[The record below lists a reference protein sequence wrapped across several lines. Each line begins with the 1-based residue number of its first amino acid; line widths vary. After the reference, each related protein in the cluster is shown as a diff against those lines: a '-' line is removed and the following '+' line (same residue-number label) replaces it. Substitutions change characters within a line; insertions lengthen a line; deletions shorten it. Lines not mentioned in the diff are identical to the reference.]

1 MTSRRPPNGLFR
13 DLLAETGWT
22 GEELARAVNR
32 LGAESGLTLRY
43 QRASV
48 SQWAAGIRPRPPA
61 PELLAEAFSRRLGR
75 RITVADVLPEATAPA
90 ADPVDTETGTPVEEP
105 TPARQLVDL
114 GRRVAQRDRAAAAL
128 VYEHDPRPSPDARH
142 PHHRHPAAAP
152 SLPAPRPSPQA
163 APQAAPQ
170 RLTPAATAA
179 VAAMID
185 VFSTADRT
193 HGGGFARAALAAYLS
208 QSVAPLLRA
217 PGPSPLRR
225 QLLRSGATLS
235 YLCAFM
241 HFDDELHGPAQRY
254 YRTSL
259 ELAEAAGDPTAQ
271 ALALRALSIQAH
283 TLKHHRR
290 ALDLA
295 EEAHR
300 RVTARTPAQVRAG
313 ILGQLA
319 VAEAATGRG
328 PASTRRL
335 DEAARELENADRNE
349 PAVGAYHSA
358 SLAHQHATVAA
369 HLGDGARA
377 VSALQAS
384 LDRRPG
390 TEPRS
395 RVITC
400 AALAELHF
408 ARGHLE
414 AACATW
420 HTFLDGYPAVSS
432 ARADTALTT
441 MRSLTRV
448 HRRQPTAQ
456 ALIQRAALLQ
466 RR

>member
-75 RITVADVLPEATAPA
+75 RITVADVLPEATAPGAEPA
-90 ADPVDTETGTPVEEP
+90 ATETGSPVETP

-114 GRRVAQRDRAAAAL
+114 GRRVSQRDRAAAAL
-128 VYEHDPRPSPDARH
+128 VYEHDPRPSPDAPH
-142 PHHRHPAAAP
+142 PGHPAAP
-152 SLPAPRPSPQA
+152 PSPPV
-163 APQAAPQ
+163 PQPAPQ

-319 VAEAATGRG
+319 VAEAATGGG

-335 DEAARELENADRNE
+335 DQAARELENADRNE

-358 SLAHQHATVAA
+358 SLAHQHAAVAA
-369 HLGDGARA
+369 HLGDGTRA
-377 VSALQAS
+377 VTALQAS
-384 LDRRPG
+384 LDRRPD

-420 HTFLDGYPAVSS
+420 HSFLDGYPAVSS

-448 HRRQPTAQ
+448 HRRQPTAL
-456 ALIQRAALLQ
+456 ALIQRAASLQ

>member
-1 MTSRRPPNGLFR
+1 MTSRRPPNGLFK

-75 RITVADVLPEATAPA
+75 RITVADVLPGATTPA
-90 ADPVDTETGTPVEEP
+90 ADPVAAETGSPVEKP

-128 VYEHDPRPSPDARH
+128 VYEHDPRPSPADRY
-142 PHHRHPAAAP
+142 PAAPP
-152 SLPAPRPSPQA
+152 SLPAPHPSPQP
-163 APQAAPQ
+163 APH

-225 QLLRSGATLS
+225 QLLCSGATLS

-319 VAEAATGRG
+319 VAEAATGGG

-369 HLGDGARA
+369 HLGDGTRA

-384 LDRRPG
+384 LDRRPD

-420 HTFLDGYPAVSS
+420 HSFLDGYPAVSS

-456 ALIQRAALLQ
+456 ALIQRAASLQ

>member
-48 SQWAAGIRPRPPA
+48 SQWAAGVRPRPPA

-75 RITVADVLPEATAPA
+75 RITVADVLPEATAPG
-90 ADPVDTETGTPVEEP
+90 ADPVATETGAPVEQP

-128 VYEHDPRPSPDARH
+128 VYEHDPRPSPDTW
-142 PHHRHPAAAP
+142 HPAAP
-152 SLPAPRPSPQA
+152 PALHTAHPSPQA
-163 APQAAPQ
+163 TQQAAPQ

-193 HGGGFARAALAAYLS
+193 HGGGFGRAALAAYLS

-271 ALALRALSIQAH
+271 ALALRALSVQAH

-335 DEAARELENADRNE
+335 DEAARELENADRND

-384 LDRRPG
+384 LDRRPD

-420 HTFLDGYPAVSS
+420 HSFLDGYPAVSS

-456 ALIQRAALLQ
+456 ALIQRAASLQ

>member
-1 MTSRRPPNGLFR
+1 MARRPPNGMFR

-75 RITVADVLPEATAPA
+75 RVTVADVLPPA
-90 ADPVDTETGTPVEEP
+90 AAGGGSAAESP

-114 GRRVAQRDRAAAAL
+114 GRRVAQRYRAAAAL
-128 VYEHDPRPSPDARH
+128 VYEHDPRPSP
-142 PHHRHPAAAP
+142 
-152 SLPAPRPSPQA
+152 PAPHPLPQA
-163 APQAAPQ
+163 VPQ

-193 HGGGFARAALAAYLS
+193 HGGGFARVALAAYLS

-225 QLLRSGATLS
+225 QLLLSGATLS

-283 TLKHHRR
+283 ALKHHRR

-300 RVTARTPAQVRAG
+300 RVTARTPPQVRAG

-319 VAEAATGRG
+319 VAEAATGSG

-335 DEAARELENADRNE
+335 DQAARELESADRNE
-349 PAVGAYHSA
+349 PAVGAYHGA

-369 HLGDGARA
+369 HLGDGSRA

-384 LDRRPG
+384 LDRRPDS
-390 TEPRS
+390 EPRS

-420 HTFLDGYPAVSS
+420 HAFLDGYPAVSS
-432 ARADTALTT
+432 ARADTALAT

-448 HRRQPTAQ
+448 HRRQPTAL
-456 ALIQRAALLQ
+456 ALIHRAASLQ